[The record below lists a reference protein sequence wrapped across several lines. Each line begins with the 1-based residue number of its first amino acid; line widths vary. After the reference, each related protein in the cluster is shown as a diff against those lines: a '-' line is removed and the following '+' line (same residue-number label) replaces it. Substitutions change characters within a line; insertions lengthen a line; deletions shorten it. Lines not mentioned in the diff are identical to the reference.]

1 MDDLA
6 GAVFLLP
13 GDMRGAAEAL
23 SGAEEIRL
31 RAGKAPSVLKNGEE
45 RQIAG
50 LRKITSEGSG
60 RRTGKSYRRFGT
72 YGSEQHKKRFVSV
85 PGGVRLGLCGSAALR
100 GGEIDGIRRLSS
112 VSIRIPHE
120 LKGCA
125 DGIYEPLTDGGF
137 KSTLII
143 SPPGCGKTT
152 LLRELVRR
160 LSDAGHRVSLC
171 DDRGEVAAVWDGEA
185 QFDVGRCTDVMSD
198 APKGQTSVML
208 LRAMNPQIL
217 AMDEITAP
225 ADVQAAEEAVG
236 CGVHLLATAHAAG
249 TADFQT
255 RPLYRRLIED
265 KVFKNAV
272 TITMRDG
279 RRYYTREALK

>member
-13 GDMRGAAEAL
+13 GDMRAAAEAL

-31 RAGKAPSVLKNGEE
+31 RAGRAPSVLKNGEE

-50 LRKITSEGSG
+50 LRKITSEDLDGVLE
-60 RRTGKSYRRFGT
+60 RATGASVHTAQSSIRNG
-72 YGSEQHKKRFVSV
+72 FVSV

-236 CGVHLLATAHAAG
+236 CGVQLLATAHAASVG
-249 TADFQT
+249 EFLT
-255 RPLYRRLIED
+255 RPLYRRLAED

-272 TITMRDG
+272 VITLRGG
-279 RRYYTREALK
+279 RRYYGREALK

>member
-13 GDMRGAAEAL
+13 GDMRAAAEAL

-31 RAGKAPSVLKNGEE
+31 RAGRAPSVLKNGEE

-50 LRKITSEGSG
+50 LRKITSEDLDGVLE
-60 RRTGKSYRRFGT
+60 RATGASVHTAQSSIRNG
-72 YGSEQHKKRFVSV
+72 FVSV

-112 VSIRIPHE
+112 VSMRIPHE

-236 CGVHLLATAHAAG
+236 CGVQLLATAHAAG

>member
-31 RAGKAPSVLKNGEE
+31 RAGRAPSVLKNGEE

-50 LRKITSEGSG
+50 LRKITSEDLDGVLE
-60 RRTGKSYRRFGT
+60 RATGASVHTAQSSIRNG
-72 YGSEQHKKRFVSV
+72 FVSV

-100 GGEIDGIRRLSS
+100 VGEIDGIRRLSS

-120 LKGCA
+120 MKGCA

-160 LSDAGHRVSLC
+160 LSDDGYRVSLC
-171 DDRGEVAAVWDGEA
+171 DDRGEVAAVWNGEA

-217 AMDEITAP
+217 AMDEITAQ

-236 CGVHLLATAHAAG
+236 CGVQLLATAHAAG

-255 RPLYRRLIED
+255 RPLYRRLMED

>member
-13 GDMRGAAEAL
+13 GDMRAAAEAL

-31 RAGKAPSVLKNGEE
+31 RAGRAPSVLKNGEE

-50 LRKITSEGSG
+50 LRKITSEDLDGVLE
-60 RRTGKSYRRFGT
+60 RATGASVHTAQSSIRNG
-72 YGSEQHKKRFVSV
+72 FVSV

-236 CGVHLLATAHAAG
+236 CGVQLLATAHAAG

-255 RPLYRRLIED
+255 RPLYRRLMED

>member
-13 GDMRGAAEAL
+13 GDMRAAAEAL

-50 LRKITSEGSG
+50 LRKITSEDLDGVLE
-60 RRTGKSYRRFGT
+60 RATGASVHTAQSSIRNG
-72 YGSEQHKKRFVSV
+72 FVSV

-160 LSDAGHRVSLC
+160 LSDAGYRVSLC

-225 ADVQAAEEAVG
+225 ADVQAAEEAAG
-236 CGVHLLATAHAAG
+236 CGVQLLATAHAAG

-255 RPLYRRLIED
+255 RPLYRRLMED

>member
-31 RAGKAPSVLKNGEE
+31 RAGRAPSVLKNGEE

-50 LRKITSEGSG
+50 LRKITSEDLDGVLE
-60 RRTGKSYRRFGT
+60 RATGASVHTAQSSIRNG
-72 YGSEQHKKRFVSV
+72 FVSV

-236 CGVHLLATAHAAG
+236 CGVQLLATAHAAG

-255 RPLYRRLIED
+255 RPLYRRLMED

>member
-13 GDMRGAAEAL
+13 GDMRAAAEAL

-50 LRKITSEGSG
+50 LRKITSEDLDGVLE
-60 RRTGKSYRRFGT
+60 RATGASVHTAQSSIRNG
-72 YGSEQHKKRFVSV
+72 FVSV

-236 CGVHLLATAHAAG
+236 CGVQLLATAHAAG

>member
-13 GDMRGAAEAL
+13 GDMRAAAEAL

-31 RAGKAPSVLKNGEE
+31 RAGRAPSVLKNGEE

-50 LRKITSEGSG
+50 LRKITSEDLDGVLE
-60 RRTGKSYRRFGT
+60 RATGASVHTAQSSIRNG
-72 YGSEQHKKRFVSV
+72 FVSV

>member
-50 LRKITSEGSG
+50 LRKITSEDLDGVLE
-60 RRTGKSYRRFGT
+60 RATGASVHTAQSSIRNG
-72 YGSEQHKKRFVSV
+72 FVSV

-236 CGVHLLATAHAAG
+236 CGVQLLATAHAAG

>member
-13 GDMRGAAEAL
+13 GDMRAAAEAL

-31 RAGKAPSVLKNGEE
+31 RAGRAPSVLKNGEE
-45 RQIAG
+45 RLIAG
-50 LRKITSEGSG
+50 LRKITSEDLDGVLE
-60 RRTGKSYRRFGT
+60 RATGASVHTAQSSIRNG
-72 YGSEQHKKRFVSV
+72 FVSV

-100 GGEIDGIRRLSS
+100 VGEIDGIRRLSS

-120 LKGCA
+120 MKGCA

-160 LSDAGHRVSLC
+160 LSDDGYRVSLC

-236 CGVHLLATAHAAG
+236 CGVQLLATAHAAG

-255 RPLYRRLIED
+255 RPLYRRLMED

>member
-1 MDDLA
+1 M
-6 GAVFLLP
+6 
-13 GDMRGAAEAL
+13 
-23 SGAEEIRL
+23 
-31 RAGKAPSVLKNGEE
+31 
-45 RQIAG
+45 
-50 LRKITSEGSG
+50 
-60 RRTGKSYRRFGT
+60 
-72 YGSEQHKKRFVSV
+72 
-85 PGGVRLGLCGSAALR
+85 
-100 GGEIDGIRRLSS
+100 
-112 VSIRIPHE
+112 SIRIPHE

-236 CGVHLLATAHAAG
+236 CGVQLLATAHAAG

-255 RPLYRRLIED
+255 RPLYRRLMED

>member
-13 GDMRGAAEAL
+13 GDMRAAAEAL

-31 RAGKAPSVLKNGEE
+31 RAGRAPSVLKNGEE
-45 RQIAG
+45 RLIAG
-50 LRKITSEGSG
+50 LRKITSEDLDGVLE
-60 RRTGKSYRRFGT
+60 RATGASVHTAQSSIRNG
-72 YGSEQHKKRFVSV
+72 FVSV

-236 CGVHLLATAHAAG
+236 CGVQLLATAHAAG

-255 RPLYRRLIED
+255 RPLYRRLMED

>member
-13 GDMRGAAEAL
+13 GDMRAAAEAL

-31 RAGKAPSVLKNGEE
+31 RAGRAPSVLKNGEE
-45 RQIAG
+45 RLIAG
-50 LRKITSEGSG
+50 LRKITSEDLDGVLE
-60 RRTGKSYRRFGT
+60 RATGASVHTAQSSIRNG
-72 YGSEQHKKRFVSV
+72 FVSV

-236 CGVHLLATAHAAG
+236 CGVQLLATAHAAG